1 MFVKIHAGSFNQD
14 FASAAQIKEH
24 RIRFHSGA
32 LLELNETDAA
42 KAFVAS
48 RFLYEAAILD
58 EDQALEELN
67 ALKEAAE
74 ARRAAAEAQAAEA
87 QMQEEA

>member
-1 MFVKIHAGSFNQD
+1 MFVKIHPGSFNED

-24 RIRFHSGA
+24 QIRFHSGA

-42 KAFVAS
+42 KAFIAS

-67 ALKEAAE
+67 ALEE
-74 ARRAAAEAQAAEA
+74 AAEAQAAET

>member
-1 MFVKIHAGSFNQD
+1 MFVKIHPGSFNQD

-24 RIRFHSGA
+24 QIRFHSGA

-58 EDQALEELN
+58 EDQALEELS
-67 ALKEAAE
+67 ALEKSIED
-74 ARRAAAEAQAAEA
+74 RRAAETQT
-87 QMQEEA
+87 QEEA